1 MTLSNEAKAERAWDK
16 LFDVMGEVI
25 TCASE
30 PKAKRL
36 LEALEK
42 FPNIGYTE
50 FELEILSILKGV
62 AEDVLDAKDE
72 ITAPDEYHI
81 I

>member
-16 LFDVMGEVI
+16 LFGVMGEVL

-30 PKAKRL
+30 PEAKRL

-42 FPNIGYTE
+42 FPNIGYIE

-62 AEDVLDAKDE
+62 AENVIEDHVPNDD
-72 ITAPDEYHI
+72 TWYG
-81 I
+81 

>member
-16 LFDVMGEVI
+16 LFDVMGEVL

-30 PKAKRL
+30 AKAKRL

-50 FELEILSILKGV
+50 FELDLLAILEGTTEDTLKN
-62 AEDVLDAKDE
+62 
-72 ITAPDEYHI
+72 
-81 I
+81 